1 MQITLSN
8 LGAIELR
15 ALLHEAVTQGAP
27 LAPRPESALLELAQ
41 ILADLSDAIDDEAER
56 QHLARSYPESD
67 Y

>member
-1 MQITLSN
+1 MQITISN
-8 LGAIELR
+8 IGAIELR

-27 LAPRPESALLELAQ
+27 FNLDELAQ